1 MLESESEPEP
11 ESEPS
16 REEEPEDE
24 RDCKEK
30 VRANLIETRDNL
42 AMMPVHWKI
51 IWVVVLLLW
60 APIAYTVAAP
70 VPGSMYLFLVAWTA
84 FVLRCAGS
92 EPPEEEQQPRESE
105 LGVEGATQTAA
116 NPLGERRDTPSSPV
130 RRTHVQKRASCASA
144 DRRPVARAGPPSGS
158 PQSSDLSAELI

>member
-1 MLESESEPEP
+1 
-11 ESEPS
+11 
-16 REEEPEDE
+16 
-24 RDCKEK
+24 
-30 VRANLIETRDNL
+30 
-42 AMMPVHWKI
+42 MMPVHWKI

-92 EPPEEEQQPRESE
+92 EPEEEQPRESE

-130 RRTHVQKRASCASA
+130 RRTCKTVQAVQVKC
-144 DRRPVARAGPPSGS
+144 
-158 PQSSDLSAELI
+158 

>member
-30 VRANLIETRDNL
+30 VRANLVETRDNL

-130 RRTHVQKRASCASA
+130 VRHMCKSVQAVQVLTV
-144 DRRPVARAGPPSGS
+144 PVAGVPAHPRARLSPLTS
-158 PQSSDLSAELI
+158 PQS